1 MVSLEFPKLEN
12 ACHCNF
18 GLLKIGLKSQI
29 GKKNQ
34 CLKITEK
41 VPGKFKLKFF
51 SNGFTRISKSLKCM
65 SLQLWTS
72 KILRVDRYGWKTVG
86 IPQWYVCMP
95 ILFKYCLTGH
105 AP

>member
-18 GLLKIGLKSQI
+18 GLLKIGLKFQI